1 MRIEFRAFAEDCVID
16 AKLDLEA
23 DRLSDLIAK
32 STDFEIEDVVATAL
46 DDGRRVAT
54 SGLTTSR
61 SDFAAIAA
69 AGPRGNS
76 ARRVRTRTHPVRTQV
91 GPYEVVGYLH
101 SPPSAYRFSGSV
113 RRSVVPLTNA
123 RLRYRV
129 GSDDVEQMFDALLLN
144 GDRIGWVQQATNA
157 DLAGGGV
164 RESAASFRRSAKDMT
179 GRVSGK

>member
-32 STDFEIEDVVATAL
+32 STDFEIEEVVATAL
-46 DDGRRVAT
+46 DDGRTLTT
-54 SGLTTSR
+54 SGLTTR
-61 SDFAAIAA
+61 RDDFAAIAA

-76 ARRVRTRTHPVRTQV
+76 ARRVRTRTHPVMTRV

-129 GSDDVEQMFDALLLN
+129 GSEEVEQTFDALLLN

-157 DLAGGGV
+157 DLGIGDS
-164 RESAASFRRSAKDMT
+164 RHTAALHRSAKDMT
-179 GRVSGK
+179 GGLSG